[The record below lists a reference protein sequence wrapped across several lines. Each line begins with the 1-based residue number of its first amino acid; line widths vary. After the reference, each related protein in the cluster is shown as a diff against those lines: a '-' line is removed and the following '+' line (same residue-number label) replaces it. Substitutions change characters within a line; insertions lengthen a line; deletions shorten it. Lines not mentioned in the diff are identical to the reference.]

1 MECVWDV
8 RVSLALVGAVL
19 IAVWVLVSGT
29 GSASLTCTAVGMS
42 LLGARHSFLHHLRV
56 YRT

>member
-1 MECVWDV
+1 M
-8 RVSLALVGAVL
+8 SLALVGAVL